1 MLGRMA
7 SFVLVH
13 GAFNGAWVWQR
24 VATRLRAAGH
34 SVLTPSLTGTGDR
47 AHLLSRDVTLSTH
60 VEDVV
65 SSVTHEDLR
74 DIVLVGHS
82 YGGAVITQAAER
94 IAERLRRLVYL
105 DAAAPVSGQASTGA
119 FAEGTADKLDE
130 LSDADWLLPPLPL
143 AVVGVSDEADGAW
156 MDARRHPHPM
166 PTLSEPL
173 RLEGKSDAV
182 PRSYIVHTQKQAMV
196 ELFGVDP
203 LAPFVARA
211 KEQGWRMQ
219 EIAAG
224 HDAMFTHP
232 QEVADALL
240 AELA

>member
-1 MLGRMA
+1 LTG
-7 SFVLVH
+7 
-13 GAFNGAWVWQR
+13 
-24 VATRLRAAGH
+24 AGH
-34 SVLTPSLTGTGDR
+34 R
-47 AHLLSRDVTLSTH
+47 FHLLSPKVSLATH
-60 VEDVV
+60 VDDVV
-65 SSVTHEDLR
+65 NAVEHEDMR
-74 DIVLVGHS
+74 DAVLVGHS
-82 YGGAVITQAAER
+82 YGGAVITMAADR
-94 IAERLRRLVYL
+94 LVDRLRRLVYL
-105 DAAAPVSGQASTGA
+105 DAAAPMHGQASTGA
-119 FAEGTADKLDE
+119 FAEGTADKLSE

-143 AVVGVSDEADGAW
+143 AVVGVTDPDDGAW

-166 PTLSEPL
+166 PTLHAPL
-173 RLEGKSDAV
+173 ELSGAADKL

-211 KEQGWRMQ
+211 KQDGWRMQ

-232 QEVADALL
+232 QQVADALL

>member
-1 MLGRMA
+1 MLP
-7 SFVLVH
+7 
-13 GAFNGAWVWQR
+13 
-24 VATRLRAAGH
+24 T
-34 SVLTPSLTGTGDR
+34 LTGCGHR
-47 AHLLSRDVTLSTH
+47 AHLLTQEVNLSTH

-65 SSVTHEDLR
+65 SAIEHEDLS

-82 YGGAVITQAAER
+82 YGGAVITMAADR
-94 IAERLRRLVYL
+94 LVDRLRRVVYL
-105 DAAAPVSGQASTGA
+105 DAAAPSNGQASTGA
-119 FAEGTADKLDE
+119 FAEGTADKLGE

-143 AVVGVSDEADGAW
+143 PVVGVTDAEDGAW

-166 PTLSEPL
+166 PTLHEPL
-173 RLEGKSDAV
+173 KLSGESAKI

-203 LAPFVARA
+203 LSPFVARA
-211 KEQGWRMQ
+211 REEGWRLS

-232 QEVADALL
+232 QQVADALI
-240 AELA
+240 AELE